1 MNVTGGFGK
10 YWPKFKIQPVWSLDG
25 KTKISTKKKKGEE
38 EERDEMNKCTLQ
50 QKQKQKPKKKKKP
63 TMRNLSEK
71 WRSQMK

>member
-1 MNVTGGFGK
+1 MLRVVLVNTGQNLRFSQYGVWTVK
-10 YWPKFKIQPVWSLDG
+10 LKSQP
-25 KTKISTKKKKGEE
+25 KKKKKEE